1 MLARRFYYD
10 LFRCMVV
17 QQEAVGIKKGR
28 HTFLLSPFR
37 LGLVNTDT
45 YGDFHNLHLHL
56 K

>member
-28 HTFLLSPFR
+28 HTSLLSPFSLGPITLNLSLFRFR
-37 LGLVNTDT
+37 L
-45 YGDFHNLHLHL
+45 
-56 K
+56 